1 MLNDGRETAGERREE
16 SAEREKTECVQRGQ
30 YTELSMPYLSAFPV
44 VRHPT
49 RLDSTALYA
58 LLRSAGCLLACLL
71 LACCS
76 GQPIAVLCCALLCCS
91 LRRTDALLRVVPAR
105 CTAEPTTIRC
115 GCKSMQL
122 QMQMQMQMHGRATA
136 RLALVPTDQL
146 DAAKANQRPANA
158 QRLRAWHSGES
169 VWPLLT
175 ASR

>member
-1 MLNDGRETAGERREE
+1 MRGEKRVCATRIMHR
-16 SAEREKTECVQRGQ
+16 AVNA
-30 YTELSMPYLSAFPV
+30 LSLGFPMA
-44 VRHPT
+44 RHPT
-49 RLDSTALYA
+49 RLDSTRLLCLRCFA
-58 LLRSAGCLLACLL
+58 LLIADCCCLLLAACLL
-71 LACCS
+71 L
-76 GQPIAVLCCALLCCS
+76 QPTYPLCCAALCCS

-105 CTAEPTTIRC
+105 CTAKPTTIRC

-158 QRLRAWHSGES
+158 QRLRAWHSGEG